1 MVKHDRPPLS
11 AIPSFLKNGNGINAI
26 EGRAKV
32 AQAIDLINIF

>member
-1 MVKHDRPPLS
+1 MLSHPL
-11 AIPSFLKNGNGINAI
+11 IFKNGNGINAI